1 MDPAFIKINFHDGN
15 ITECQINIFFFESGN
30 NGLLNIK
37 ISCPTIQKPGSL
49 TLGNKCRE
57 KWTQVGPTLRDAITI
72 VSNNLFRTST
82 EGGKTEILRL
92 SSRVLTPWQPLVG
105 KNDNT
110 KNGSFCQ
117 CQC

>member
-1 MDPAFIKINFHDGN
+1 M
-15 ITECQINIFFFESGN
+15 T
-30 NGLLNIK
+30 

-57 KWTQVGPTLRDAITI
+57 KWAQNRPKLRGAITT
-72 VSNNLFRTST
+72 VSDNLVRTST

-105 KNDNT
+105 KNDLGT
-110 KNGSFCQ
+110 LIKHLHFKQ
-117 CQC
+117 H